1 MNFLRISDAKIKIVL
16 ASTEMDEY
24 GISASD
30 EGCNAANR
38 RAVWEILEMSKREVG
53 FDPEGDKILVQ
64 FYPIKSGGCE
74 IFVTKLGILNTGSSR
89 LVLRSERVGVISKGS
104 AFFLFSSLN
113 DVRRAIRAV
122 LTEIGE
128 RRATLFFENGT
139 YVLEIAEITDG
150 RGLGELAPFCEFS
163 TTLGEDVAL
172 YVAEHF
178 DVLYRNVPIKE
189 IMQDGAG

>member
-16 ASTEMDEY
+16 SSSEMDEY

-38 RAVWEILEMSKREVG
+38 RAVWEILEMAKREVG

-74 IFVTKLGILNTGSSR
+74 IFVTKLGILSTGSSR
-89 LVLRSERVGVISKGS
+89 LVLRSERVGVIAKDSS
-104 AFFLFSSLN
+104 FYLFSSIS

-122 LTEIGE
+122 LAEIGE
-128 RRATLFFENGT
+128 RRATLFFGDGT

-163 TTLGEDVAL
+163 TPVSDEVSI

-178 DVLYRNVPIKE
+178 DALYRDVPIKALSD
-189 IMQDGAG
+189 IS